1 MRGAIVFACGIG
13 IAACGGSGT
22 SFDEGNWRAE
32 REVIGNT
39 TVVRTLSGSVW
50 DTTREAVIDLTIG
63 SAEGPEETMFGYVNE
78 IAPDAAGGVYVYDY
92 QVPAIRHFDSGG
104 RFTRQV
110 GREGQGPGEYLDAVL
125 GMVVRADGRL
135 QIWDA
140 RNGRVTIYEP
150 NGSYSEQWP
159 VSSSLFT
166 SQAMFVDRSD
176 HTYIKK
182 TLERPVE
189 GQPWKIGL
197 LHFDDQGNL
206 LETIPDPTV
215 PDVPRSDGGFLSASK
230 QWTFAPD
237 TSFIVGVNSSYW
249 FEIRKADGHVVRV
262 ERNVQPLGVTDAEH
276 AAYEERREY
285 LIRDQG
291 RFMTQ
296 LPGETERVKPA
307 YRDLSADSSGRIWVR
322 LYGPVQPDPAY
333 EPAPEGDAPRWPF
346 TEEKPYDVFEPDGTY
361 LGQVHV
367 ANEVNVLHFGLDAL
381 WGLREGE
388 SGYQYVVRMRLQ
400 PSSRGRDR

>member
-1 MRGAIVFACGIG
+1 MRGAIVVACGIG
-13 IAACGGSGT
+13 IAACGGTGT
-22 SFDEGNWRAE
+22 PVDEGSWQAE

-50 DTTREAVIDLTIG
+50 GTPREAVVDLSIG
-63 SAEGPEETMFGYVNE
+63 SAEGPEETMFGYVNQ
-78 IAPDAAGGVYVYDY
+78 IAPDAGGGVYVYDY
-92 QVPAIRHFDSGG
+92 QVPAIRYFDADGQ
-104 RFTRQV
+104 FIRQV

-125 GMVVRADGRL
+125 GTAVRSDGRL

-140 RNGRVTIYEP
+140 RNGRVTIYKP
-150 NGSYSEQWP
+150 DGSYSEQWP

-166 SQAMFVDRSD
+166 SQAMFVDQSD

-206 LETIPDPTV
+206 LETIPDPSV
-215 PDVPRSDGGFLSASK
+215 PDAPRSDGGFLSPSK
-230 QWTFAPD
+230 QWTLARD
-237 TSFIVGVNSSYW
+237 TSFIVGMNSSYW
-249 FEIRKADGHVVRV
+249 FEIRKPDGQVVRV
-262 ERNVQPLGVTDAEH
+262 ERDVQPLAVTDAEH

-291 RFMTQ
+291 QFMTQ
-296 LPGETERVKPA
+296 LPAETERVKPA
-307 YRDLSADSSGRIWVR
+307 YRDLSADPSGRIWVR
-322 LYGPVQPDPAY
+322 LHGPVEPDPDY
-333 EPAPEGDAPRWPF
+333 QPAPEGEAPRWPF
-346 TEEKPYDVFEPDGTY
+346 TEDKLYDVFEPDGTY

-367 ANEVNVLHFGLDAL
+367 PSDVNVLHFGLDAL
-381 WGLREGE
+381 WGIREGE
-388 SGYQYVVRMRLQ
+388 LGHQYVVRMRLQ
-400 PSSRGRDR
+400 PTSAGGDR